1 MSLSFPCQSPPPGR
15 LETEAIVDRK
25 RNRDL
30 AVAGDLHW
38 GVIPGD
44 APAISLGNYYA
55 QGNHEKKKC
64 CSLGVNGL
72 PKGESYL
79 ILSGWGLERSQQ
91 RYARFT

>member
-1 MSLSFPCQSPPPGR
+1 MSLSFPYQSPPPCGF
-15 LETEAIVDRK
+15 ETEAIVDQK

-30 AVAGDLHW
+30 ALVGDLHW
-38 GVIPGD
+38 GVIPGG
-44 APAISLGNYYA
+44 APSISLGDYYT

-64 CSLGVNGL
+64 RSLGVNGL

>member
-1 MSLSFPCQSPPPGR
+1 MWIENG
-15 LETEAIVDRK
+15 IVIWP
-25 RNRDL
+25 L
-30 AVAGDLHW
+30 LVICIG
-38 GVIPGD
+38 GFIPGG
-44 APAISLGNYYA
+44 APSIFLGDYYA

-91 RYARFT
+91 GYARFT